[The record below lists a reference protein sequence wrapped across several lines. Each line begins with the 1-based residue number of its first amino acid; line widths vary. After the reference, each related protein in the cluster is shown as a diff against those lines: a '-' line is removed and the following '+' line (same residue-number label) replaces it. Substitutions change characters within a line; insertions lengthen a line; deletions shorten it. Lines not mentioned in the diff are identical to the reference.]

1 MIILGID
8 PGLAIMGYGVIETDG
23 SRHRLVQYGALTTEA
38 KTPMPSRLL
47 SIHTGVE
54 QLLAIYKP
62 DQIAFEELFFAK
74 NVTTGIAVGEARG
87 AALVAAARYT
97 QELYEYTPM
106 QVKQAVT
113 GTGRADKTQSFDVEG
128 WKAQYGDA
136 SEGDSWSFRIEMK
149 DGYVIHSQ
157 GCGDY
162 PAEWFE
168 LVYLYD
174 QLCPFWRCFATR
186 RRAMPIGIVAG

>member
-1 MIILGID
+1 MVRLD
-8 PGLAIMGYGVIETDG
+8 PIPFDQVRSITFSVKDLQGLELTIVLFSRAKQRYARITVALQNDTSVEAPWAKPIVCDTPISEKKFRRYFSAI
-23 SRHRLVQYGALTTEA
+23 
-38 KTPMPSRLL
+38 
-47 SIHTGVE
+47 
-54 QLLAIYKP
+54 
-62 DQIAFEELFFAK
+62 
-74 NVTTGIAVGEARG
+74 
-87 AALVAAARYT
+87 
-97 QELYEYTPM
+97 
-106 QVKQAVT
+106 
-113 GTGRADKTQSFDVEG
+113 QSFDVEG

>member
-1 MIILGID
+1 MVRLD
-8 PGLAIMGYGVIETDG
+8 PIPFDQVRSITFSVKDLQGLELTIVLFSRAKQRYARITVALQNDTSVEAPWANPIVCDTPISEKKYFSAI
-23 SRHRLVQYGALTTEA
+23 
-38 KTPMPSRLL
+38 
-47 SIHTGVE
+47 
-54 QLLAIYKP
+54 
-62 DQIAFEELFFAK
+62 
-74 NVTTGIAVGEARG
+74 
-87 AALVAAARYT
+87 
-97 QELYEYTPM
+97 
-106 QVKQAVT
+106 
-113 GTGRADKTQSFDVEG
+113 QSFDVEG

>member
-1 MIILGID
+1 MVRLD
-8 PGLAIMGYGVIETDG
+8 PIPFDQVRSITFSVKDLQGLELTIVLFSRAKQRYARITVALQNDTSVEAPWANPIVCDTPISEKKFRRYFSAI
-23 SRHRLVQYGALTTEA
+23 
-38 KTPMPSRLL
+38 
-47 SIHTGVE
+47 
-54 QLLAIYKP
+54 
-62 DQIAFEELFFAK
+62 
-74 NVTTGIAVGEARG
+74 
-87 AALVAAARYT
+87 
-97 QELYEYTPM
+97 
-106 QVKQAVT
+106 
-113 GTGRADKTQSFDVEG
+113 QSFDVEG

-186 RRAMPIGIVAG
+186 RRAMPIGTVAG

>member
-1 MIILGID
+1 MVRLD
-8 PGLAIMGYGVIETDG
+8 PIPFDQVRSITFSVKDLHGLELTIVLFSRAKQRYARITVALQNDTSVEAPWANPIVCDTPISEKKFRRYFSAI
-23 SRHRLVQYGALTTEA
+23 
-38 KTPMPSRLL
+38 
-47 SIHTGVE
+47 
-54 QLLAIYKP
+54 
-62 DQIAFEELFFAK
+62 
-74 NVTTGIAVGEARG
+74 
-87 AALVAAARYT
+87 
-97 QELYEYTPM
+97 
-106 QVKQAVT
+106 
-113 GTGRADKTQSFDVEG
+113 QSFDVEG

>member
-1 MIILGID
+1 MVRLD
-8 PGLAIMGYGVIETDG
+8 PIPFDQVRSITFSVKDLQGLELTIVLFSRAKQRYARITVALQNDTSVEAPWANPIVCDTPISEKKFRRYFSAI
-23 SRHRLVQYGALTTEA
+23 
-38 KTPMPSRLL
+38 
-47 SIHTGVE
+47 
-54 QLLAIYKP
+54 
-62 DQIAFEELFFAK
+62 
-74 NVTTGIAVGEARG
+74 
-87 AALVAAARYT
+87 
-97 QELYEYTPM
+97 
-106 QVKQAVT
+106 
-113 GTGRADKTQSFDVEG
+113 QSFDVEG

-186 RRAMPIGIVAG
+186 RRAMPIGIVAV

>member
-1 MIILGID
+1 MVRLD
-8 PGLAIMGYGVIETDG
+8 PIPFDQVRSITFSVKDLQGLELTIVLFSRAKQRYARITVALQNDTSVEAPWANPIVCDTPISEKKFRRYFSAI
-23 SRHRLVQYGALTTEA
+23 
-38 KTPMPSRLL
+38 
-47 SIHTGVE
+47 
-54 QLLAIYKP
+54 
-62 DQIAFEELFFAK
+62 
-74 NVTTGIAVGEARG
+74 
-87 AALVAAARYT
+87 
-97 QELYEYTPM
+97 
-106 QVKQAVT
+106 
-113 GTGRADKTQSFDVEG
+113 QSFDVEG
-128 WKAQYGDA
+128 WEAQYGDA

>member
-1 MIILGID
+1 MVRLDPILFDQVRSITFSVKD
-8 PGLAIMGYGVIETDG
+8 LQGLELTIVLFSRAKQRYARITVALQNDTSVEAPWANPIVCDTPISEKKFRRYFSAI
-23 SRHRLVQYGALTTEA
+23 
-38 KTPMPSRLL
+38 
-47 SIHTGVE
+47 
-54 QLLAIYKP
+54 
-62 DQIAFEELFFAK
+62 
-74 NVTTGIAVGEARG
+74 
-87 AALVAAARYT
+87 
-97 QELYEYTPM
+97 
-106 QVKQAVT
+106 
-113 GTGRADKTQSFDVEG
+113 QSFDVEG
-128 WKAQYGDA
+128 WEAQYGDA

>member
-1 MIILGID
+1 MVRLD
-8 PGLAIMGYGVIETDG
+8 PIPFDQVRSITFSVKDLQGLELTIVLFSRAKQRYARITVALQNDTSVEAPWANPIVCDTPISEKKFRRYFSAI
-23 SRHRLVQYGALTTEA
+23 
-38 KTPMPSRLL
+38 
-47 SIHTGVE
+47 
-54 QLLAIYKP
+54 
-62 DQIAFEELFFAK
+62 
-74 NVTTGIAVGEARG
+74 
-87 AALVAAARYT
+87 
-97 QELYEYTPM
+97 
-106 QVKQAVT
+106 
-113 GTGRADKTQSFDVEG
+113 QSFDVEG

-136 SEGDSWSFRIEMK
+136 SEGDSWSFLIEMK

>member
-1 MIILGID
+1 MVRLD
-8 PGLAIMGYGVIETDG
+8 PIPFEQVRSSTISVKDLQGLELTIVLFSRAKQRYARITVALQNDTSVEAPWANPIVCDTPISEKKFRRYFSAI
-23 SRHRLVQYGALTTEA
+23 
-38 KTPMPSRLL
+38 
-47 SIHTGVE
+47 
-54 QLLAIYKP
+54 
-62 DQIAFEELFFAK
+62 
-74 NVTTGIAVGEARG
+74 
-87 AALVAAARYT
+87 
-97 QELYEYTPM
+97 
-106 QVKQAVT
+106 
-113 GTGRADKTQSFDVEG
+113 QSFDVEG

>member
-1 MIILGID
+1 MVRLD
-8 PGLAIMGYGVIETDG
+8 PIPFDQVRSITFSVKDLQGLELTIVLFSRAKQRYARITVALQNDTSVEAPWANPIVCDMPISEKKFRRYFSAI
-23 SRHRLVQYGALTTEA
+23 
-38 KTPMPSRLL
+38 
-47 SIHTGVE
+47 
-54 QLLAIYKP
+54 
-62 DQIAFEELFFAK
+62 
-74 NVTTGIAVGEARG
+74 
-87 AALVAAARYT
+87 
-97 QELYEYTPM
+97 
-106 QVKQAVT
+106 
-113 GTGRADKTQSFDVEG
+113 QSFDVEG

>member
-1 MIILGID
+1 MVRLD
-8 PGLAIMGYGVIETDG
+8 PIPFDQVRSITFSVKDLQGLELTIVLFSRAKQRYARITVALQNDTSVEAPWANPIVCDTPISEKKFRWYFSAI
-23 SRHRLVQYGALTTEA
+23 
-38 KTPMPSRLL
+38 
-47 SIHTGVE
+47 
-54 QLLAIYKP
+54 
-62 DQIAFEELFFAK
+62 
-74 NVTTGIAVGEARG
+74 
-87 AALVAAARYT
+87 
-97 QELYEYTPM
+97 
-106 QVKQAVT
+106 
-113 GTGRADKTQSFDVEG
+113 QSFDVEG

>member
-1 MIILGID
+1 MVRLD
-8 PGLAIMGYGVIETDG
+8 PIPFDQVRSITFSVKDLQGLELTIVLFSRAMQRFARITVALLNDTSLEAPWANPIVCDTPISEKKFRRYFSAI
-23 SRHRLVQYGALTTEA
+23 
-38 KTPMPSRLL
+38 
-47 SIHTGVE
+47 
-54 QLLAIYKP
+54 
-62 DQIAFEELFFAK
+62 
-74 NVTTGIAVGEARG
+74 
-87 AALVAAARYT
+87 
-97 QELYEYTPM
+97 
-106 QVKQAVT
+106 
-113 GTGRADKTQSFDVEG
+113 QSFDVEG

>member
-1 MIILGID
+1 MVRLD
-8 PGLAIMGYGVIETDG
+8 PIPVDQVRSITFSVKDLQGLELTIVLFSRAKQRYARITVALQNDTSVEAPWANPIVCDTPISEKKFRRYFSAI
-23 SRHRLVQYGALTTEA
+23 
-38 KTPMPSRLL
+38 
-47 SIHTGVE
+47 
-54 QLLAIYKP
+54 
-62 DQIAFEELFFAK
+62 
-74 NVTTGIAVGEARG
+74 
-87 AALVAAARYT
+87 
-97 QELYEYTPM
+97 
-106 QVKQAVT
+106 
-113 GTGRADKTQSFDVEG
+113 QSFDVEG
-128 WKAQYGDA
+128 WKAQYEDA

>member
-1 MIILGID
+1 MVRLD
-8 PGLAIMGYGVIETDG
+8 PIPFDQVRSITFCVKDLQGLELTIVLFSRAKQRYARITVALQNDTSVEAPWANPIVCDTPISEKKFRRYFSAI
-23 SRHRLVQYGALTTEA
+23 
-38 KTPMPSRLL
+38 
-47 SIHTGVE
+47 
-54 QLLAIYKP
+54 
-62 DQIAFEELFFAK
+62 
-74 NVTTGIAVGEARG
+74 
-87 AALVAAARYT
+87 
-97 QELYEYTPM
+97 
-106 QVKQAVT
+106 
-113 GTGRADKTQSFDVEG
+113 QSFDVEG

>member
-1 MIILGID
+1 MVRLD
-8 PGLAIMGYGVIETDG
+8 PIPFDQVRSITFSVKDLQGLELTIVLFSRAKQRYARITVALQNDTPVEAPWANPIVCDTPISEKKFRRYFSAI
-23 SRHRLVQYGALTTEA
+23 
-38 KTPMPSRLL
+38 
-47 SIHTGVE
+47 
-54 QLLAIYKP
+54 
-62 DQIAFEELFFAK
+62 
-74 NVTTGIAVGEARG
+74 
-87 AALVAAARYT
+87 
-97 QELYEYTPM
+97 
-106 QVKQAVT
+106 
-113 GTGRADKTQSFDVEG
+113 QSFDVEG

>member
-1 MIILGID
+1 MVRLD
-8 PGLAIMGYGVIETDG
+8 PIPFDQVRSITFSVKDLQGLELTIVLFSRAKQRYARITVALQNDTSVEAPWANPIVCDTPISEKKFRRYFSAI
-23 SRHRLVQYGALTTEA
+23 
-38 KTPMPSRLL
+38 
-47 SIHTGVE
+47 
-54 QLLAIYKP
+54 
-62 DQIAFEELFFAK
+62 
-74 NVTTGIAVGEARG
+74 
-87 AALVAAARYT
+87 
-97 QELYEYTPM
+97 
-106 QVKQAVT
+106 
-113 GTGRADKTQSFDVEG
+113 QSFDVEG

-174 QLCPFWRCFATR
+174 QLGPFWRCFATR

>member
-1 MIILGID
+1 MVRLD
-8 PGLAIMGYGVIETDG
+8 PIPFDQVRSITFSVKDLQGLELTIVLFSRAKQRYARITVALQNDTSVEAPWANPIVCDTPISEKKFRRYFSAI
-23 SRHRLVQYGALTTEA
+23 
-38 KTPMPSRLL
+38 
-47 SIHTGVE
+47 
-54 QLLAIYKP
+54 
-62 DQIAFEELFFAK
+62 
-74 NVTTGIAVGEARG
+74 
-87 AALVAAARYT
+87 
-97 QELYEYTPM
+97 
-106 QVKQAVT
+106 
-113 GTGRADKTQSFDVEG
+113 QSFDVEG

-168 LVYLYD
+168 LVYLYV

>member
-1 MIILGID
+1 MVRLD
-8 PGLAIMGYGVIETDG
+8 PIPFDQVRSITFSVKDLQGLELTIVLFSRAKQRYSRITVALQNDTSVEAPWANPIVCDTPISEKKFRRYFSAI
-23 SRHRLVQYGALTTEA
+23 
-38 KTPMPSRLL
+38 
-47 SIHTGVE
+47 
-54 QLLAIYKP
+54 
-62 DQIAFEELFFAK
+62 
-74 NVTTGIAVGEARG
+74 
-87 AALVAAARYT
+87 
-97 QELYEYTPM
+97 
-106 QVKQAVT
+106 
-113 GTGRADKTQSFDVEG
+113 QSFDVEG

>member
-1 MIILGID
+1 MVRLD
-8 PGLAIMGYGVIETDG
+8 PIPFDQVRSITFSVKDLQGLELTIVLFSRAKQRYARITVALQNDTSVEAPWANPIVCDTPISEKKFRRYFSAI
-23 SRHRLVQYGALTTEA
+23 
-38 KTPMPSRLL
+38 
-47 SIHTGVE
+47 
-54 QLLAIYKP
+54 
-62 DQIAFEELFFAK
+62 
-74 NVTTGIAVGEARG
+74 
-87 AALVAAARYT
+87 
-97 QELYEYTPM
+97 
-106 QVKQAVT
+106 
-113 GTGRADKTQSFDVEG
+113 QSFDVEG

>member
-1 MIILGID
+1 MVRLD
-8 PGLAIMGYGVIETDG
+8 PIPFDQVRSITFSVKDLQGLELTIVLFSRAKQRYARITVALQNDTSVEAPWANPIVCDTPISEKKFRRYFSAI
-23 SRHRLVQYGALTTEA
+23 
-38 KTPMPSRLL
+38 
-47 SIHTGVE
+47 
-54 QLLAIYKP
+54 
-62 DQIAFEELFFAK
+62 
-74 NVTTGIAVGEARG
+74 
-87 AALVAAARYT
+87 
-97 QELYEYTPM
+97 
-106 QVKQAVT
+106 
-113 GTGRADKTQSFDVEG
+113 QSFDGEG

>member
-1 MIILGID
+1 MVRLD
-8 PGLAIMGYGVIETDG
+8 PIPFDQVRSITFSVKDLQGLELTIVLFSRAKQRYARITVALQNDTSVEAPWANPIVCDTPISEKKFRRYFSAI
-23 SRHRLVQYGALTTEA
+23 
-38 KTPMPSRLL
+38 
-47 SIHTGVE
+47 
-54 QLLAIYKP
+54 
-62 DQIAFEELFFAK
+62 
-74 NVTTGIAVGEARG
+74 
-87 AALVAAARYT
+87 
-97 QELYEYTPM
+97 
-106 QVKQAVT
+106 
-113 GTGRADKTQSFDVEG
+113 QSFDVEG

-136 SEGDSWSFRIEMK
+136 SEGDSWSVRIEMK

>member
-1 MIILGID
+1 MVRLD
-8 PGLAIMGYGVIETDG
+8 PIPFDQVRSITFSVKDLQGLELTIVLFSRAKQRYARITVALQNDTSVEAPWANPIVCDTPISEKKFRRYFSAI
-23 SRHRLVQYGALTTEA
+23 Q
-38 KTPMPSRLL
+38 
-47 SIHTGVE
+47 SI
-54 QLLAIYKP
+54 
-62 DQIAFEELFFAK
+62 
-74 NVTTGIAVGEARG
+74 
-87 AALVAAARYT
+87 
-97 QELYEYTPM
+97 
-106 QVKQAVT
+106 
-113 GTGRADKTQSFDVEG
+113 DVEG

>member
-1 MIILGID
+1 MVRLD
-8 PGLAIMGYGVIETDG
+8 PIPFDQVRSITFSVKDLQGLELTIVLFSRAKQRYARITVALQNDTSVEAPWANPIVCDTPISEKKFRRYFSAI
-23 SRHRLVQYGALTTEA
+23 
-38 KTPMPSRLL
+38 
-47 SIHTGVE
+47 
-54 QLLAIYKP
+54 
-62 DQIAFEELFFAK
+62 
-74 NVTTGIAVGEARG
+74 
-87 AALVAAARYT
+87 
-97 QELYEYTPM
+97 
-106 QVKQAVT
+106 
-113 GTGRADKTQSFDVEG
+113 QSFDVEG

-186 RRAMPIGIVAG
+186 RRAMPIGIVAR

>member
-1 MIILGID
+1 MVRLD
-8 PGLAIMGYGVIETDG
+8 PIPFDQVRSITFSVKDLQGLELTIVLFSRAKQRYARITVALQNDTSVEAPWANPIVCDTPISEKKFRRYFSAI
-23 SRHRLVQYGALTTEA
+23 
-38 KTPMPSRLL
+38 
-47 SIHTGVE
+47 
-54 QLLAIYKP
+54 
-62 DQIAFEELFFAK
+62 
-74 NVTTGIAVGEARG
+74 
-87 AALVAAARYT
+87 
-97 QELYEYTPM
+97 
-106 QVKQAVT
+106 
-113 GTGRADKTQSFDVEG
+113 QSFDVEG

-136 SEGDSWSFRIEMK
+136 SEGYSWSFRIEMK

>member
-1 MIILGID
+1 MVRLD
-8 PGLAIMGYGVIETDG
+8 PIPFDQVRSITFSVKDLQGLELTIVLFSRAKQRYARITVALQNDTSVEAPWANPIVCDTPISEKKFRRYFSAI
-23 SRHRLVQYGALTTEA
+23 
-38 KTPMPSRLL
+38 
-47 SIHTGVE
+47 
-54 QLLAIYKP
+54 
-62 DQIAFEELFFAK
+62 
-74 NVTTGIAVGEARG
+74 
-87 AALVAAARYT
+87 
-97 QELYEYTPM
+97 
-106 QVKQAVT
+106 
-113 GTGRADKTQSFDVEG
+113 QSFDVEG

-162 PAEWFE
+162 PADWFE

>member
-1 MIILGID
+1 MVRLD
-8 PGLAIMGYGVIETDG
+8 PIPFDQVRSITFSVKDLQGLELTIVLF
-23 SRHRLVQYGALTTEA
+23 SRAKQRYARITVALQNDT
-38 KTPMPSRLL
+38 S
-47 SIHTGVE
+47 
-54 QLLAIYKP
+54 
-62 DQIAFEELFFAK
+62 
-74 NVTTGIAVGEARG
+74 
-87 AALVAAARYT
+87 VAAPWANPIVCDTPISEKKFRRYFS
-97 QELYEYTPM
+97 
-106 QVKQAVT
+106 AI
-113 GTGRADKTQSFDVEG
+113 QSFDVEG

>member
-1 MIILGID
+1 MVRLD
-8 PGLAIMGYGVIETDG
+8 PIPFDQVRSITFSVKDLQGLELTIVLFSRAKQRYARITVALQNDTSVEAPWANPIVCDTPISEKKFRRYFSAI
-23 SRHRLVQYGALTTEA
+23 
-38 KTPMPSRLL
+38 
-47 SIHTGVE
+47 
-54 QLLAIYKP
+54 
-62 DQIAFEELFFAK
+62 
-74 NVTTGIAVGEARG
+74 
-87 AALVAAARYT
+87 
-97 QELYEYTPM
+97 
-106 QVKQAVT
+106 
-113 GTGRADKTQSFDVEG
+113 QSFDVEG

-136 SEGDSWSFRIEMK
+136 PEGDSWSFRIEMK